1 MRFRNGFLLLLA
13 IATSASTVQ
22 AAPTSTP
29 EGNITYMEG
38 GWVGAGLRVQLSQGP
53 FTNPSSC
60 PLIDG
65 YTTQP
70 ADSGHQLFNAMLLSA
85 YMSGRRVR
93 MVIDDCAFDRPRI
106 ISVVILPN

>member
-1 MRFRNGFLLLLA
+1 MGLRAGFLMIFA
-13 IATSASTVQ
+13 IATFTSTVQ
-22 AAPTSTP
+22 AAPTSSP
-29 EGNITYMEG
+29 EGSITYMEG

-53 FTNPSSC
+53 FTNPSAC
-60 PLIDG
+60 PLTDG

-93 MVIDDCAFDRPRI
+93 VVVDGCAFDRPRI